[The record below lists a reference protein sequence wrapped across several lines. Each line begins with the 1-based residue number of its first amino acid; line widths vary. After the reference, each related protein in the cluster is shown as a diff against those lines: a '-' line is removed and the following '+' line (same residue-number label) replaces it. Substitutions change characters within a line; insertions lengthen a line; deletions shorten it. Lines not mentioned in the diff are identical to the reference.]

1 MTTQVGRG
9 AVVGEQFGAKR
20 TLAQAELDQAVE
32 LTQGRHPVHVDEAAA
47 HAAGLD
53 GCIFHGAVTAAI
65 MASAIGARFS
75 KDRIALL
82 GQDNQYRAP
91 VYPGDS
97 LNISWTVT
105 DVRPTSQVGRN
116 VLTMTGQMRNQ
127 HGVVV
132 LDATVKAVWFGVAE

>member
-1 MTTQVGRG
+1 MALSWNWMEVVLDRMEAQLLFGN
-9 AVVGEQFGAKR
+9 AV
-20 TLAQAELDQAVE
+20 
-32 LTQGRHPVHVDEAAA
+32 
-47 HAAGLD
+47 
-53 GCIFHGAVTAAI
+53 
-65 MASAIGARFS
+65 MASAIGVRFS